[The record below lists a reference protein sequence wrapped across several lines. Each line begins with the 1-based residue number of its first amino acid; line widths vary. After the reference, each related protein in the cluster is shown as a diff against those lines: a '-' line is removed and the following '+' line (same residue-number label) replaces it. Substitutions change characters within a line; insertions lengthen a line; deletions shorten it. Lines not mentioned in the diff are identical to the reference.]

1 MAICQKSDKFRD
13 LFGEALEMHSALTET
28 HELGALI
35 WEPLWLGIF
44 ESHEFESWQLEESK
58 WMLRCVGPPGS
69 GKTTFAALITQRLKQ
84 DFPGNKHSVASIF
97 IGKDVP
103 PSDAAFVEEALTSA
117 FRQLFT
123 TAADEATIT
132 NYRLHLDARRDS
144 RPPSLRIQL
153 LHDAFSSL
161 LSNLDR
167 AFLVVD
173 ALDRCDPAIGT
184 VLENELSRLARSA
197 KLKVFL
203 TSRISCLEM
212 VPEVVSCNSC
222 AEREHNHL
230 SVYWV
235 CAPCENDPGVE
246 RRIVHVQCQYCRH
259 RKAVCKRCG
268 NATNFIQPF
277 SQVQLYLDNNGL
289 SLERFISRDLEIEHG
304 NLGLNSSEEHKPPLS
319 DLGRSLTDPRNQQ
332 TLNMLRERIAEQAH
346 GNVSLALLRL
356 SNVHKLRS
364 VDSILEPLADV
375 LPSNV
380 VAFFH
385 DGVRRVVGQPSA
397 QRDLGLKV
405 IAAVAHYDFYS
416 GIAYGALD
424 VLVRLPE
431 KTFSRHQQAG
441 KQSAPAMLTATGN
454 TEEYA
459 AAVTSP
465 KAYYRLEDM
474 LHAARGFLV
483 MGTLPARPLR
493 VYCDTFR
500 QYVRQKYS
508 KPLADAYDQLDFER
522 VKVGRDGGL
531 TDT

>member
-1 MAICQKSDKFRD
+1 
-13 LFGEALEMHSALTET
+13 MHSALTET

-35 WEPLWLGIF
+35 WEPLWSEIF

-58 WMLRCVGPPGS
+58 WMFRCVGPPGS
-69 GKTTFAALITQRLKQ
+69 GKTTLAALITERLKQ
-84 DFPGNKHSVASIF
+84 KFSVNKQAVASIF
-97 IGKDVP
+97 IRKDVTS
-103 PSDAAFVEEALTSA
+103 SDTAFVEEALTSA

-132 NYRLHLDARRDS
+132 NYRLHLDARRDG
-144 RPPSLRIQL
+144 RPSNVRIQL
-153 LHDAFSSL
+153 LRNAFSSL
-161 LSNLDR
+161 LSGLDR

-173 ALDRCDPAIGT
+173 ALDRCDPAVST
-184 VLENELSRLARSA
+184 VLENELSRLASST

-203 TSRISCLEM
+203 TSRISCLET

-222 AEREHNHL
+222 ADGEHNHL

-235 CAPCENDPGVE
+235 CASCEDDPSVE
-246 RRIVHVQCQYCRH
+246 RRIVHVQCQYCRD

-268 NATNFIQPF
+268 NATNFVQPF
-277 SQVQLYLDNNGL
+277 NQVQLYLDNNGL
-289 SLERFISRDLEIEHG
+289 SLDRFISRDLEIEHG
-304 NLGLNSSEEHKPPLS
+304 DLGLKSSEEDKPPPS
-319 DLGRSLTDPRNQQ
+319 ELGRSLRDPRNRQ
-332 TLNMLRERIAEQAH
+332 TLDMLRERIAEQAH

-356 SNVHKLRS
+356 SNVHRLQS
-364 VDSILEPLADV
+364 VDGVLEPLADV

-385 DGVRRVVGQPSA
+385 DGVRRIVGQPAA

-416 GIAYGALD
+416 GIAYEALD
-424 VLVRLPE
+424 VLIRLPE
-431 KTFSRHQQAG
+431 KTLSRHQQAG
-441 KQSAPAMLTATGN
+441 KQPVPAVLTATGT
-454 TEEYA
+454 TEEA
-459 AAVTSP
+459 AAITSP
-465 KAYYRLEDM
+465 KPYHRLEDM

-483 MGTLPARPLR
+483 VGTLPTRPLR

-522 VKVGRDGGL
+522 VKVGRDGGML
-531 TDT
+531 VRRGLLFHTPGLSISHTF